1 MKKQDLLRLP
11 ELSVTE
17 RMKELVNED
26 IPTKKKRYKDITGV
40 RIQERYM
47 KDTSTTEQQ

>member
-26 IPTKKKRYKDITGV
+26 IPTKKTIQRYYGGYVYKNGI
-40 RIQERYM
+40 
-47 KDTSTTEQQ
+47 